1 MRSKAT
7 EARVKAYE
15 CLSHIRKH
23 DSFASEIIASRIT
36 TSKMSE
42 RDRAFA
48 TRLVMG
54 VVSFKGTLDHVL
66 NGCMNS
72 PKDVKP
78 DIRDVLRISTYE
90 ILYLRKDPH
99 AAVSQ
104 GVELA
109 RYVNPKTSNLANAV
123 LRKVVSASR
132 SFPFGDPEKNMKA
145 KSLLNGFP
153 IWMTT
158 LFYKD
163 LGKDHADEMLSA
175 SDEPAP
181 LYLVVNSLK
190 AEIDAIETRLKQSRI
205 ETERV
210 VIDGFEVEG
219 CLKLSKREDLGTD
232 AVQKLLSTGKA
243 IVSDASAQ
251 LIANLAVDN
260 VIESVGTVKGISH
273 EISCLEL
280 CAGRGTKTV
289 LLQSDLHHKLGTR
302 FKNYVVADSFESKLA
317 LISDRAKA
325 CDLNIDGSI
334 CADLSKAAKELEGK
348 RFDLVFL
355 DAPCSCLGTFR
366 RHPEVRWRVTD
377 KNIIES
383 GKLESLI
390 LANAAEN
397 VTDGG
402 ILVYSTCTIT
412 KRENEEVIASFLSSE
427 DGRRFSL
434 VPIKGNPTLRTYVSP
449 GGSDA
454 HFCAILKA
462 DNRII

>member
-7 EARVKAYE
+7 EARITAYE

-23 DSFASEIIASRIT
+23 DSFASEIVSSRIT
-36 TSKMSE
+36 PSKMAS
-42 RDRAFA
+42 RDKAFA
-48 TRLVMG
+48 TRLVLG

-66 NGCMNS
+66 DGCMNS

-90 ILYLRKDPH
+90 ILYLKKDPH

-109 RYVNPKTSNLANAV
+109 RYVNPKTANLANAV
-123 LRKVVSASR
+123 LRKVFTASKA
-132 SFPFGDPEKNMKA
+132 FPFGDPEKDLKA

-153 IWMTT
+153 LWMTR
-158 LFYKD
+158 LFYED
-163 LGKDHADEMLSA
+163 LGKSNADAMLSA

-181 LYLVVNSLK
+181 IYLAVNSLK
-190 AEIDAIETRLKQSRI
+190 TNLEKIESKLTQSRI

-210 VIDGFEVEG
+210 SIDGSEVEG
-219 CLKLSKREDLGTD
+219 CLKLTNRDDLG
-232 AVQKLLSTGKA
+232 AEAIQKLIDSGKI

-251 LIANLAVDN
+251 LISSIAIDKLINAMREASKALKDL
-260 VIESVGTVKGISH
+260 I
-273 EISCLEL
+273 CLEL

-289 LLQSDLHHKLGTR
+289 LLQSNLCRKTGTR
-302 FKNYVVADSFESKLA
+302 FSEYVIADSFASKLSLTEA
-317 LISDRAKA
+317 RAKK
-325 CDLNIDGSI
+325 CDLKIDSSI
-334 CADLSKAAKELEGK
+334 CADLSKPVKELSGK
-348 RFDLVFL
+348 SFDIVFL

-377 KNIIES
+377 STIVENSKVD
-383 GKLESLI
+383 LQI
-390 LANAAEN
+390 LSHAAANVAP
-397 VTDGG
+397 GG

-427 DGRRFSL
+427 KGRRFSL
-434 VPIKGNPTLRTYVSP
+434 IPIKGSPVLRTYAAP
-449 GGSDA
+449 GRSDA
-454 HFCAILKA
+454 HFCAIMKA